1 MAGPR
6 KPRVGTLATRHAA
19 PRRKAPTMLTV
30 RSTVTMLLGAAC
42 AVSAVALAQDAKPE
56 RKKGTIVDGTVNVYD
71 YNPKESGTDPDIAG
85 QTAKSSLFRI
95 NRDVRFSRNKA
106 PYKTNFGA
114 YLARGGRK
122 STGAGYYFHLE
133 PGASLVGGGVW
144 MPAPPDLARIRQEI
158 DYCLDEFRG
167 IIESAEFVRQYGGLS
182 DGPDMR
188 LQRIPKGYE
197 ADNPAA
203 PYLRYKSVVAM
214 KPLSD
219 ELLLSDKAL
228 KESIDACKALSPLL
242 KFLNRALSE

>member
-1 MAGPR
+1 MTHPS
-6 KPRVGTLATRHAA
+6 TLAFLRELSAHNDKVWFDAHRSAYESARNHHIDFIAA
-19 PRRKAPTMLTV
+19 L
-30 RSTVTMLLGAAC
+30 
-42 AVSAVALAQDAKPE
+42 
-56 RKKGTIVDGTVNVYD
+56 IDGI
-71 YNPKESGTDPDIAG
+71 SSFDPDIAG
-85 QTAKSSLFRI
+85 QTAKSALFRI
-95 NRDVRFSRNKA
+95 NRDVRFSKNKA

-122 STGAGYYFHLE
+122 STWAGYYFHLE
-133 PGASLVGGGVW
+133 PGASFVGGGVW
-144 MPAPPDLARIRQEI
+144 MPAPPELARIRQEI
-158 DYCLDEFRG
+158 DYCLNEFSG
-167 IIESAEFVRQYGGLS
+167 IIESAEFTRQYGGLS

-203 PYLRYKSVVAM
+203 PYLRYKSFVAM

-219 ELLLSDKAL
+219 ELLLSDQAL

>member
-1 MAGPR
+1 MTHPS
-6 KPRVGTLATRHAA
+6 TLAFLRELSAHNDKAWFDAHRGAYESARNHHIDFIAA
-19 PRRKAPTMLTV
+19 L
-30 RSTVTMLLGAAC
+30 
-42 AVSAVALAQDAKPE
+42 
-56 RKKGTIVDGTVNVYD
+56 IDGI
-71 YNPKESGTDPDIAG
+71 SSFDPDIAG
-85 QTAKSSLFRI
+85 QTAKSALFRI

-114 YLARGGRK
+114 SMARGGRK
-122 STGAGYYFHLE
+122 STAAGYYFHLE
-133 PGASLVGGGVW
+133 PGASFVGGGVW
-144 MPAPPDLARIRQEI
+144 MPAPPDLAKVRQEI

-167 IIESAEFVRQYGGLS
+167 IVESAEFVRQFGGLS

-203 PYLRYKSVVAM
+203 PYLRYKSFVAM

-219 ELLLSDKAL
+219 EQLLSDKAL

>member
-1 MAGPR
+1 MTHPS
-6 KPRVGTLATRHAA
+6 TLAFLRELSAHNDKVWFDAHRSAYESARNHHIDFIAA
-19 PRRKAPTMLTV
+19 L
-30 RSTVTMLLGAAC
+30 
-42 AVSAVALAQDAKPE
+42 
-56 RKKGTIVDGTVNVYD
+56 IDGI
-71 YNPKESGTDPDIAG
+71 SSFDPDIAG
-85 QTAKSSLFRI
+85 QTAKSALFRI

-122 STGAGYYFHLE
+122 STWAGYYFHLE
-133 PGASLVGGGVW
+133 PGASFVGGGVW
-144 MPAPPDLARIRQEI
+144 MPAPPELAKIRQEI

-167 IIESAEFVRQYGGLS
+167 IIESAEFTRQYGGLS

-203 PYLRYKSVVAM
+203 PYLRYKSFVAM

-219 ELLLSDKAL
+219 ELLLSDQAL